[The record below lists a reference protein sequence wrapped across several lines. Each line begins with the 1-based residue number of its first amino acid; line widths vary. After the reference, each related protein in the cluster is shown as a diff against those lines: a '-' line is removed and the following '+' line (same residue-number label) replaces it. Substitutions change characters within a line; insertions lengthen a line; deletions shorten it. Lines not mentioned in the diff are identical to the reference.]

1 MFGRSRRR
9 RRALDEPFPAEW
21 RQLLARSWPTWST
34 LSADER
40 ERLEALIRMFI
51 AERRWEPAN
60 NFQITEDMQVI
71 VAAQACLLVLEIG
84 LDWYARTGSIIL
96 HPGTM
101 MATGERRVGATG
113 LVADGP
119 ERLDGQAHFQG
130 SVLLSWPAVAYETRH
145 PYAGRNVVYHE
156 FAHQLDMDDG
166 VIDGTPS
173 GMDDEFRQRWVQVC
187 TAEYNAVRRGESA
200 TLRDYAGTDPGEFF
214 AVATET
220 FFSTPARVQEGNQD
234 LYAVLAEFYA
244 QDPIRRAS

>member
-1 MFGRSRRR
+1 MLFGRSRRR
-9 RRALDEPFPAEW
+9 RRALDQPFPQDW
-21 RQLLARSWPTWST
+21 RALLTRAWPRWSALT
-34 LSADER
+34 VNER

-60 NFQITEDMQVI
+60 NFEITDEMRVL

-101 MATGERRVGATG
+101 MTSGERRVGATG
-113 LVADGP
+113 LVADAP
-119 ERLDGQAHFQG
+119 EPIDGQAHFEG

-145 PYAGRNVVYHE
+145 PYTGRNVVYHE

-166 VIDGTPS
+166 LIDGTPS
-173 GMDDEFRQRWVQVC
+173 GLDDDLRQRWVEVC
-187 TAEYNAVRRGESA
+187 TAEYDAVRRGQSI

-220 FFSTPARVQEGNQD
+220 FFATPHRVRDGNPA
-234 LYAVLAEFYA
+234 LYAVLSEFYA
-244 QDPIRRAS
+244 QDPASR